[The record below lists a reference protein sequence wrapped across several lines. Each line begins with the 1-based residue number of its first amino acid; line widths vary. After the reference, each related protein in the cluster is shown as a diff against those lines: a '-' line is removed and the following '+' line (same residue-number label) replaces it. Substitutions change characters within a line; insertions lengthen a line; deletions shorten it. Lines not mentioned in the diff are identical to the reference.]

1 MNSLQLIV
9 ECHKRGYLSKEAAED
24 VLQVRDRLI
33 KEAFTRQARRL
44 VLELID
50 GHFEKEAGPKIPGAS
65 LISSLRGK
73 AKSALGG
80 IKDPVWAAAT
90 SNLAKLLA
98 FGGGISAGGAGITA
112 IQHSREDKA
121 LRKKIEKAYPAMLK
135 LHPDLNEH
143 DPQRVRRNFQVLATY
158 APSLAANPV
167 VAGTWSVEHAQ
178 RGRIAPQEIKALAE
192 TQTAIDRSAERQHI
206 MAHPAARNIIG
217 MATASMPKMEG
228 MKLNPV
234 T

>member
-9 ECHKRGYLSKEAAED
+9 ECHKRGYLSKEAAEE
-24 VLQVRDRLI
+24 VLVVRDRLV
-33 KEAFTRQARRL
+33 KEAFARQAKVL
-44 VLELID
+44 VLELMD
-50 GHFEKEAGPKIPGAS
+50 GHFEKEAVKIP
-65 LISSLRGK
+65 SSILNTFRGVPGK
-73 AKSALGG
+73 AKSMLGG
-80 IKDPVWAAAT
+80 IKDPIWAAAT
-90 SNLAKLLA
+90 SNLAKLMAL
-98 FGGGISAGGAGITA
+98 GGGISAGGAGITA

-121 LRKKIEKAYPAMLK
+121 MRKKIEKAYPAMLK

-192 TQTAIDRSAERQHI
+192 TQTAIDRSAGKEKGQHFL
-206 MAHPAARNIIG
+206 AHPAARNIIG
-217 MATASMPKMEG
+217 LATSSMPKIKPLE
-228 MKLNPV
+228 L
-234 T
+234 